1 MLSILISSPAI
12 NNTKYLD
19 STHQISSETT
29 GLEENKVPLKRILG
43 LTAATLLVAGNVIG
57 TGVFKKIVPMAATG
71 LSEYYILA
79 AWIFAGLI
87 TMLGA
92 FSIAG
97 LARLTTEA
105 GGNVEYLRICY
116 GDFISFLYGWTNFT
130 VAGSGA
136 IAAVGFIFAQSFNA
150 LVPLP
155 HFFGHLES
163 FSIGF
168 IHPFTDAT
176 TKLIAILI
184 IILLTMYN
192 YRGIKKGAA
201 LNNVVTSAKII
212 GILLLIFLGFFFSQN
227 GQAANATFAKPMM
240 DHYSLS
246 TWTPIFFGVMLNAF
260 WAYDG
265 FSNVAAATAEIK
277 NPKRNIPLAI
287 IIGVSIVLVLY
298 VLVNYAYMSAMPLDQ
313 IAGISENKVAAIVV
327 AQNIMGPAG
336 MVMISLLVLLSTF
349 GYLNV
354 SIILFARFYYRM
366 AQKKVFF
373 YHAAKVHPRFQT
385 PYVALIYSMIVSCLL
400 VISGSFD
407 VLTDMAVF
415 GAFSFYVLLAIGLIK
430 MKRKRII
437 KEKIPA
443 YPYAPVLFVIFILMV
458 LTSTFINNPS
468 RTLTGITLILS
479 GVPFYIYFKM
489 KKKSYNQNE
498 NSP

>member
-1 MLSILISSPAI
+1 
-12 NNTKYLD
+12 
-19 STHQISSETT
+19 
-29 GLEENKVPLKRILG
+29 
-43 LTAATLLVAGNVIG
+43 
-57 TGVFKKIVPMAATG
+57 MAATG

-79 AWIFAGLI
+79 AWIFAGLV

-97 LARLTTEA
+97 LAKLTTEA

-116 GDFISFLYGWTNFT
+116 GDFISFLFGWTYFT

-155 HFFGHLES
+155 HLFES
-163 FSIGF
+163 MEHISIGF
-168 IHPFTDAT
+168 VHPFADSS
-176 TKLIAILI
+176 TKIVAVLI
-184 IILLTMYN
+184 IILLTWYN

-212 GILLLIFLGFFFSQN
+212 GIVLLIFLGFFFSQN
-227 GQAANATFAKPMM
+227 GHPANASTMAKPLL
-240 DHYSLS
+240 DHHNLS
-246 TWTPIFFGVMLNAF
+246 TWTTIFFGVMLNAF

-265 FSNVAAATAEIK
+265 FSNVGAAAAEIK

-298 VLVNYAYMSAMPLDQ
+298 VLVNYAYMTAMPLGQ
-313 IAGISENKVAAIVV
+313 IAAIGENKVAAIVV

-336 MVMISLLVLLSTF
+336 MVMISLLVVLSTF
-349 GYLNV
+349 GYINV

-366 AQKKVFF
+366 AQKRVFF

-385 PYVALIYSMIVSCLL
+385 PYVALIYSMVVSCLL
-400 VISGSFD
+400 VVSGSFD

-430 MKRKRII
+430 MKRKGII

-443 YPYAPVLFVIFILMV
+443 YPYAPILFIIFILMV

-468 RTLTGITLILS
+468 RTITGIALILS
-479 GVPFYIYFKM
+479 GVPFYIYFKI
-489 KKKSYNQNE
+489 KKKSYTQNG
-498 NSP
+498 NSQ